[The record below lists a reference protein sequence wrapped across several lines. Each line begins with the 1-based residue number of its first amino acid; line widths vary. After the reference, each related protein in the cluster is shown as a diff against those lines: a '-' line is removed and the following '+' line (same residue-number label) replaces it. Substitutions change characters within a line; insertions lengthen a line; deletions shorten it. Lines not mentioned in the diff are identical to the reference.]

1 MSVVGSNSG
10 FALKTDNKLQF
21 FLEIKENCPKISK
34 IENEHDMIPE
44 ILL

>member
-21 FLEIKENCPKISK
+21 FFWKLRKIVQRF
-34 IENEHDMIPE
+34 
-44 ILL
+44 

>member
-10 FALKTDNKLQF
+10 FAVKTENKLQ

-34 IENEHDMIPE
+34 REMNMI
-44 ILL
+44 